1 MGERL
6 LHVTHSHLSL
16 FINTDLKPCVNNRIR
31 PFVNGYIKPAV
42 NVLAEHI
49 WRDLHTIIQWTAS
62 TESLDSILVSL
73 EGTALHSFGVAVTRW
88 TNGRRADVGRFWT
101 FWTCVLLISFVS
113 VLILILWLL
122 FTQIW
127 RGVARVYAIVI
138 EPKSLIARVWGWVWR
153 IAIVGVIAGISWRI
167 VVVKGEQHFG
177 NIDDL

>member
-6 LHVTHSHLSL
+6 LHVIHSHLSL

-42 NVLAEHI
+42 NVLAEYI
-49 WRDLHTIIQWTAS
+49 WQDLQTIIQWTGS
-62 TESLDSILVSL
+62 TEFLDSIVVSL

-88 TNGRRADVGRFWT
+88 TNARMADGGR

-113 VLILILWLL
+113 ALILVLWLL
-122 FTQIW
+122 FTQMW

-138 EPKSLIARVWGWVWR
+138 ESKSLIARVWGWVWR
-153 IAIVGVIAGISWRI
+153 MAVVGVIAGISWRI
-167 VVVKGEQHFG
+167 VVVKGEEHFG